1 MPASS
6 PPEAAASQR
15 IAAHLRS
22 AILAGEIVPGER
34 IRQEQVA
41 ERLAVSRLPVR
52 EALRMLEVE
61 GLVEQEPNKGARVPI
76 FDARELDLLYQMR
89 ERLEPLALIES
100 ITALNEHDLAR
111 LDDLHERISGC
122 TDVTEFMMLDREL
135 HLLTYA
141 HCDMEPLSSMV
152 LRMWNSTQ
160 HYRRQFMNLVGN
172 SQRWIVNAEHGL
184 LLDAIRRGDAVD
196 AARCLEGHIRRTRVE
211 LSKHPE
217 VFDQQPTSPRPRR
230 RSS

>member
-1 MPASS
+1 MVSGPG
-6 PPEAAASQR
+6 ELAASQR
-15 IAAHLRS
+15 IAGHLRS
-22 AILAGEIVPGER
+22 AILAGEILPGER

-100 ITALNEHDLAR
+100 INGLSESDLDQ
-111 LDDLHERISGC
+111 LDDLHQRISDC
-122 TDVTEFMMLDREL
+122 TDVGEFMLLDREL
-135 HLLTYA
+135 HLLSYA
-141 HCDMEPLSSMV
+141 RCDMEPLSSMV

-172 SQRWIVNAEHGL
+172 RQRWIVNAEHGL
-184 LLDAIRRGDAVD
+184 LLDAIRRRDAVD

-217 VFDQQPTSPRPRR
+217 VFSAGPTAAGPRR